1 MHKYAIDEMTPHLF
15 FLTVQRR
22 PIACLSHLVSTHI
35 LQGELDEFMPFQM
48 RRVDGDFSG
57 SLGIPLGALLGAEGC
72 LRITSVSPRVRCAGN
87 FVSWFD
93 PSGPVSP
100 CL

>member
-72 LRITSVSPRVRCAGN
+72 LRIIRLTSCAMCGQFCILVRPQ
-87 FVSWFD
+87 W
-93 PSGPVSP
+93 PVSP